1 MAKKN
6 DLNALKMGLRRNQA
20 WQQVLGEPIPT
31 EEIEKKQVIKELSNT
46 VADIPI
52 ANIEVN
58 PDQPRKDFDEET
70 IQELAESIKTYGLI
84 QPITVRHDK
93 KTEKFQIIS
102 GERRFRASKI
112 AGLQQI
118 PAYVRIADDAAML
131 EMALVENIQR
141 EDLNAIEIATTYERL
156 IEECRLTHDQLSER
170 VGKKRSTVT
179 NYMNLLHLPPII
191 KKGLKEQLITT
202 GHAKAI
208 KGIDKAVVQEGL
220 YERTL
225 HEELSVREV
234 EKLVKAIK
242 EITDDS
248 LMRVLHQ
255 KVNDLSINSKDLL
268 TLIHSLEKIQDS
280 LLKYQL
286 FERIFDSNDSFSIQD
301 LEDISRFL
309 TTIEDKELKQLLYKE
324 IKEERSSLIE
334 LATFVDKYLTNKT
347 KANEKKENDKESYT
361 KKLSLEYE
369 AQEQFLKAY
378 FEVPIP

>member
-1 MAKKN
+1 M
-6 DLNALKMGLRRNQA
+6 
-20 WQQVLGEPIPT
+20 
-31 EEIEKKQVIKELSNT
+31 
-46 VADIPI
+46 
-52 ANIEVN
+52 
-58 PDQPRKDFDEET
+58 
-70 IQELAESIKTYGLI
+70 
-84 QPITVRHDK
+84 
-93 KTEKFQIIS
+93 
-102 GERRFRASKI
+102 
-112 AGLQQI
+112 
-118 PAYVRIADDAAML
+118 
-131 EMALVENIQR
+131 
-141 EDLNAIEIATTYERL
+141 
-156 IEECRLTHDQLSER
+156 
-170 VGKKRSTVT
+170 
-179 NYMNLLHLPPII
+179 
-191 KKGLKEQLITT
+191 
-202 GHAKAI
+202 
-208 KGIDKAVVQEGL
+208 
-220 YERTL
+220 
-225 HEELSVREV
+225 
-234 EKLVKAIK
+234 KAIK

>member
-1 MAKKN
+1 
-6 DLNALKMGLRRNQA
+6 
-20 WQQVLGEPIPT
+20 
-31 EEIEKKQVIKELSNT
+31 
-46 VADIPI
+46 
-52 ANIEVN
+52 
-58 PDQPRKDFDEET
+58 
-70 IQELAESIKTYGLI
+70 
-84 QPITVRHDK
+84 
-93 KTEKFQIIS
+93 
-102 GERRFRASKI
+102 
-112 AGLQQI
+112 
-118 PAYVRIADDAAML
+118 
-131 EMALVENIQR
+131 
-141 EDLNAIEIATTYERL
+141 
-156 IEECRLTHDQLSER
+156 
-170 VGKKRSTVT
+170 
-179 NYMNLLHLPPII
+179 MNLLHLPPII

-378 FEVPIP
+378 FEVPISLKVKENGEGIITIPFKDVNTFNAILDKIKGE